1 MTLCKAAIPEVQHT
15 SAIYETG
22 FTAVVL

>member
-1 MTLCKAAIPEVQHT
+1 MTLCKATIPEVQHT